1 MIICKFRVEPVS
13 CTENFQKFI
22 STFSMQRDLE
32 AMQKELA
39 RFPHRQYLKIKIL
52 NLTKQLKESK

>member
-1 MIICKFRVEPVS
+1 MILHMFREEPVS
-13 CTENFQKFI
+13 CTENFRSTI
-22 STFSMQRDLE
+22 YTFSMQRDLE

-52 NLTKQLKESK
+52 NLIKQLKELK